1 MRLLLIISLFLSSPC
16 FSQCKTYRITSS
28 GDTLNCTDFKN
39 QRQGKWIVRIEELR
53 GEPGYEEEGKYV
65 NNLKEGKWRR
75 YSLMGDLQAV
85 ENYRWGY
92 KDGPQ
97 QYFYMNELEH
107 EESWRSVNP
116 SKQYDTLDVPDLYD
130 PDKYVKKII
139 KIDAYSQKHGVWKYY
154 LPGSMSLI
162 RTETYLFDSLYKP
175 VPADKPIKTTAT
187 AADTTKPA
195 LVKPKQVQDFEKK
208 NAGKKLIKIRDG
220 STSN

>member
-1 MRLLLIISLFLSSPC
+1 ML
-16 FSQCKTYRITSS
+16 K
-28 GDTLNCTDFKN
+28 
-39 QRQGKWIVRIEELR
+39 
-53 GEPGYEEEGKYV
+53 EEGKYV

-187 AADTTKPA
+187 AADTSKPA

-208 NAGKKLIKIRDG
+208 NAGKKLFKIRDG